1 MLYNHQHEGTS
12 FCYVSSFYFVDIVLN
27 IPLIFKSFCTFAI
40 GWRNSTQRHI
50 EFKKRYAN
58 RSVRN
63 LGNSRRTNDDCMVV
77 LTYMRG
83 LLSLHLFVRLS

>member
-1 MLYNHQHEGTS
+1 MAALFRGS
-12 FCYVSSFYFVDIVLN
+12 PFLFADIVLN
-27 IPLIFKSFCTFAI
+27 VSLISKSFCTFAI

-77 LTYMRG
+77 LTHMAWAAIVV
-83 LLSLHLFVRLS
+83 SAH

>member
-1 MLYNHQHEGTS
+1 MILFCRYCTEYDS
-12 FCYVSSFYFVDIVLN
+12 FFN
-27 IPLIFKSFCTFAI
+27 TFCTFVV
-40 GWRNSTQRHI
+40 GWRNLSKDI
-50 EFKKRYAN
+50 LDLEYKKRYAN

>member
-1 MLYNHQHEGTS
+1 MAALGEGRH
-12 FCYVSSFYFVDIVLN
+12 FLFIDIALN

-50 EFKKRYAN
+50 ELKKRYAN

-63 LGNSRRTNDDCMVV
+63 LGNSRHTNDDCIVV
-77 LTYMRG
+77 LTHMAWAAIITSVCMGYPRA
-83 LLSLHLFVRLS
+83 SD